1 MTTPAALAVRT
12 PEHAIDS
19 LFHARWSPRAFTADE
34 LPEATLRGL
43 LEAARWAPSSMN
55 AQPWRFAYALRGT
68 PAFDALL
75 ATLTPGNQAWAH
87 RASALIALA
96 SKTTLAVPGKPEP
109 VPSRSHGFDAGAAW
123 AHLALQ
129 AHLWGWS
136 THAMGGFDMEQA
148 RAVLR
153 VPADLELQV
162 VIAVGKQGDPTV
174 LPDWARAREKPNE
187 RQPIAELARE
197 GGFGP

>member
-1 MTTPAALAVRT
+1 MTAAPALRT
-12 PEHAIDS
+12 PEHAIDPQ
-19 LFHARWSPRAFTADE
+19 FHSRWSPRAFTGE
-34 LPEATLRGL
+34 EIPVETLLGL
-43 LEAARWAPSSMN
+43 FEAARWAPSAMN
-55 AQPWRFAYALRGT
+55 AQPWRFAYARRGT

-75 ATLTPGNQAWAH
+75 ATLAPGNQAWAV
-87 RASALIALA
+87 RASALVALA
-96 SKTTLAVPGKPEP
+96 SKTTMTLPGQADP

-136 THAMGGFDMEQA
+136 THAMGGFDMEKA
-148 RAVLR
+148 RAALG
-153 VPADLELQV
+153 VPAGLDLQV

-187 RQPIAELARE
+187 RLPVVELARE
-197 GGFGP
+197 GRFTP